1 MKIRSEGLTLLGH
14 KASHSQPP
22 LLEPGRAHTRRPHMD
37 AADETPRDCALST
50 TLQIRPNDFDRSF
63 AVRYSAIADLV
74 QDMR

>member
-1 MKIRSEGLTLLGH
+1 MERGTAPAPSNCAPKGVRN
-14 KASHSQPP
+14 
-22 LLEPGRAHTRRPHMD
+22 TRRPHMD

>member
-1 MKIRSEGLTLLGH
+1 MARTQGLPT
-14 KASHSQPP
+14 ASLFQ
-22 LLEPGRAHTRRPHMD
+22 GRAHTRRPHMD

>member
-1 MKIRSEGLTLLGH
+1 
-14 KASHSQPP
+14 
-22 LLEPGRAHTRRPHMD
+22 MD